1 MESEIKLKPSGKF
14 YQKAGYAMLFAGI
27 ALLILTFVWVNPQQI
42 LLFLGGTTS
51 GFALILLGISFFSI
65 QAGKRRLK
73 TIFLTISIALFLL
86 CVIFKKNNWP
96 GGNIMGVV
104 SIFMYCFIYA
114 PLELYYKYQKWR
126 PYTTNQWEILL
137 LSSLDFVG
145 VNLILLGFLT
155 RYLHWPGQYY
165 LIYPGVVLL
174 VLGLFMWND
183 RFKREVINRK
193 ASEDKIKKQYIEI
206 EKEKQISENL
216 LLNILPEEVA
226 EELKQKGS
234 ADAKQYDEV
243 TVLFT
248 DFKDFTKLSEKMT
261 AHELVE
267 EIHTCF
273 KAFDGI
279 MEKYGIEKIKTIGD
293 SYMCTGGLPLANKTH
308 PLDVVNAGLEIQ
320 KFIADRMASRMALG
334 KEPFNIRIGI
344 HTGPVVAGIVGVKKF
359 AYDIW
364 GDTVNTASRMESSGE
379 AGKVNISHS
388 TYQLVKDHFVCTPR
402 GMVMAKGKG
411 EMEMYFVEKG
421 IGNGE

>member
-1 MESEIKLKPSGKF
+1 MDSEINVKPAGKF
-14 YQKAGYAMLFAGI
+14 YKQAGFVLLFLG
-27 ALLILTFVWVNPQQI
+27 LLLLLLTFTLVNTREI
-42 LLFLGGTTS
+42 LLFLGGSTS
-51 GFALILLGISFFSI
+51 GFAFVLLGFSSLSI
-65 QAGKRRLK
+65 QSGNRQLK
-73 TIFLTISIALFLL
+73 TIFLTLAIAIFVL
-86 CVIFKKNNWP
+86 CIIFKKSSWP

-104 SIFMYCFIYA
+104 SIFIYCFVYA
-114 PLELYYKYQKWR
+114 PLELFYKYQKWKQ
-126 PYTTNQWEILL
+126 YATHAWEIML

-145 VNLILLGFLT
+145 INFILLGILT

-174 VLGLFMWND
+174 VLGLIMWNY
-183 RFKREVINRK
+183 RFKKEVINRK
-193 ASEDKIKKQYIEI
+193 LSEDKIKKQYIEI

-234 ADAKQYDEV
+234 ADAKQFDDV

-248 DFKDFTKLSEKMT
+248 DFKDFTKLSERMS
-261 AHELVE
+261 ARELVE

-273 KAFDGI
+273 MAFDGI
-279 MEKYGIEKIKTIGD
+279 MEKFGIEKIKTIGD
-293 SYMCTGGLPLANKTH
+293 SYMCAGGLPVANQTH
-308 PLDVVNAGLEIQ
+308 PVDVVNAGLEIQ
-320 KFIADRMASRMALG
+320 KFIAKRMDERIAQN

-379 AGKVNISHS
+379 AGKVNISQS

-421 IGNGE
+421 IAYRE